1 MRDRDSLSTYHLS
14 PFPSSSPGH
23 QAPNLGENWVV
34 YSRPAADHHLP
45 NQPTFANWPGGFFGR
60 NDAGEILVNGRSH
73 VEFAL
78 QFNEYW
84 LRSPA
89 LPADPALFP
98 DAFYTRANWL
108 HSHPHLR
115 WQPDWAATKR
125 DLASMGIDIIIILAV
140 LGLIAISTLGNRYR
154 LEELSHKLTQSNEL
168 FLDEFP
174 ARLKDDFEAGKEVWL
189 VGVTLARTV
198 KTYYVAM
205 ERKIRKGHIIKVLL
219 VHPEGPPIEMAET
232 RIYGRMDVQRTI
244 GDIRNTLQDL
254 CDLRAIAPDRLQIR
268 TIKKPFGIRCYS
280 NKS

>member
-1 MRDRDSLSTYHLS
+1 MRLLKRIWDDIKK
-14 PFPSSSPGH
+14 
-23 QAPNLGENWVV
+23 GENIDLYVTVV
-34 YSRPAADHHLP
+34 VAFGLVLLDLIG
-45 NQPTFANWPGGFFGR
+45 FAP
-60 NDAGEILVNGRSH
+60 
-73 VEFAL
+73 
-78 QFNEYW
+78 Q
-84 LRSPA
+84 
-89 LPADPALFP
+89 
-98 DAFYTRANWL
+98 NWL
-108 HSHPHLR
+108 S
-115 WQPDWAATKR
+115 
-125 DLASMGIDIIIILAV
+125 SIILAV

-174 ARLKDDFEAGKEVWL
+174 ARLKDDFEAGTEVWL

-268 TIKKPFGIRCYS
+268 TIKNPLAYGAIAINPDSPLGVLYLEHYPYKVPGGSRPKLVLRATDGQWYEFFREEIRILWENGIDWQCPES
-280 NKS
+280 K